1 MDAHDERT
9 RWPTPSSQ
17 MSSISSARFAPFS
30 PDATHTTMSVS
41 TSFTKVPT
49 VRGWTSLTAERSAQ
63 LVDGRPE
70 VEYLMFATGERTG
83 LFVMDHDRLNPE
95 RPDHVGCID
104 GVEAG
109 ERWFGPIDTPDTF
122 TTRSIGGGYHKVYQM
137 TPQLAAHIK
146 NGPLVKGVLLEVLYN
161 KRAFMYG
168 KGCAIVHRMLPQ
180 PPSTAVQQVII
191 HQSINT
197 QVNIG
202 TDPIATSTQPSSEAI
217 NAVLRTDVSW
227 TVTQEDPQTFMLLPA
242 THQCCVQTQVQHTR
256 AGHSCIYVHRTSVL
270 LTCFSHGK
278 RLLHGEM
285 SQQLRD
291 LFFERRAARSDG
303 VTALVEQLLAEA
315 SQHQLARDNG
325 MVLQRLSPAVP
336 VYEPLETYEAFV
348 TRRLAN
354 HPQLIAFP
362 RRFQELLIYMARV
375 EATAFPFV
383 RRDRTY
389 LGFANGML
397 NLVTGQ
403 LEDYSH
409 LAPGCRRAITSTSP
423 AASTPSTHPCFDRI
437 FRYQLETDDPDAS
450 DTPTPTFWGSLEAC
464 FTTSDRTIVLR
475 SCRL

>member
-30 PDATHTTMSVS
+30 TRCDAHYDERKHK
-41 TSFTKVPT
+41 FTKVPT

-180 PPSTAVQQVII
+180 PPSTAVQQVYYPSNRSTPRSTLVRTPSPPAPSRRPRPSTPCCAPTCRGRSRRKTRRPSCCC
-191 HQSINT
+191 Q
-197 QVNIG
+197 
-202 TDPIATSTQPSSEAI
+202 PPTSA
-217 NAVLRTDVSW
+217 ACRLR
-227 TVTQEDPQTFMLLPA
+227 
-242 THQCCVQTQVQHTR
+242 CNTR
-256 AGHSCIYVHRTSVL
+256 AR
-270 LTCFSHGK
+270 
-278 RLLHGEM
+278 
-285 SQQLRD
+285 
-291 LFFERRAARSDG
+291 
-303 VTALVEQLLAEA
+303 VTAA
-315 SQHQLARDNG
+315 SMCTAPAFC
-325 MVLQRLSPAVP
+325 SPVS
-336 VYEPLETYEAFV
+336 
-348 TRRLAN
+348 
-354 HPQLIAFP
+354 
-362 RRFQELLIYMARV
+362 
-375 EATAFPFV
+375 ATA
-383 RRDRTY
+383 
-389 LGFANGML
+389 NGCC
-397 NLVTGQ
+397 T
-403 LEDYSH
+403 
-409 LAPGCRRAITSTSP
+409 AR
-423 AASTPSTHPCFDRI
+423 
-437 FRYQLETDDPDAS
+437 
-450 DTPTPTFWGSLEAC
+450 
-464 FTTSDRTIVLR
+464 
-475 SCRL
+475 